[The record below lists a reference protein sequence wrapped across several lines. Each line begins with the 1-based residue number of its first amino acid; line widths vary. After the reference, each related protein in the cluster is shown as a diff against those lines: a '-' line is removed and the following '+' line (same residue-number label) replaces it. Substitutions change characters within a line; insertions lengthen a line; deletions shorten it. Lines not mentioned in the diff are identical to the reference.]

1 MTDRPTPPAR
11 WLLPTVC
18 SPGIAPATPAAA
30 TVEALLRHTWR
41 TRLGG
46 QPLALSGEAL
56 AWHQRS
62 DGGASTGSLRL
73 NELQLSAERGAWAF
87 SAGKKVLGWDVGF
100 GFRPNDV
107 VQQEARRSLVARPLE
122 GRPLLQVDHF
132 GDDSATTL
140 VWAQPQHLHHSLADS
155 PGAEESALALRHYQ
169 RSGAVDW
176 HGFARLGRHTGASLG
191 AALAWVATDSVAV
204 HASLRQLQ
212 RHTAWAGLP
221 DPAGTLARQDPWQRT
236 LAGAATQAL
245 VGLQWTGEARH
256 SLLLEAWHDGTAP
269 AAGAWRAWGAHQA
282 ALLASPAPA
291 AARAGNLAWQA
302 TPFDQTSLHRNN
314 LFARWS
320 WQPDQ
325 PPRGSWRWMCCG
337 TRPMAGAAP
346 PPACS
351 GRATACASTPRCA
364 SWAGRPMRCWP
375 SCRSAAPPC
384 WRPPGRSDRG
394 TSSDAT
400 PRKPQCRHAVLRPA
414 DPADACVRQPHV
426 APMAAGATA
435 HAGLRGALHQRG
447 AVPHAAAA

>member
-1 MTDRPTPPAR
+1 
-11 WLLPTVC
+11 
-18 SPGIAPATPAAA
+18 
-30 TVEALLRHTWR
+30 
-41 TRLGG
+41 
-46 QPLALSGEAL
+46 
-56 AWHQRS
+56 
-62 DGGASTGSLRL
+62 
-73 NELQLSAERGAWAF
+73 
-87 SAGKKVLGWDVGF
+87 VLGWDVGF

-191 AALAWVATDSVAV
+191 EALAWVATDSVAV

-302 TPFDQTSLHRNN
+302 SALTAAALRRDNAYLR
-314 LFARWS
+314 LS
-320 WQPDQ
+320 WQPEDWTLAIDVLLN
-325 PPRGSWRWMCCG
+325 P
-337 TRPMAGAAP
+337 
-346 PPACS
+346 
-351 GRATACASTPRCA
+351 
-364 SWAGRPMRCWP
+364 
-375 SCRSAAPPC
+375 
-384 WRPPGRSDRG
+384 SDRG
-394 TSSDAT
+394 RAASASVQWKGPQWRVDAAW
-400 PRKPQCRHAVLRPA
+400 RVYGGPQAALLSQLPLRRSA
-414 DPADACVRQPHV
+414 LL
-426 APMAAGATA
+426 AAS
-435 HAGLRGALHQRG
+435 L
-447 AVPHAAAA
+447 PF

>member
-1 MTDRPTPPAR
+1 MSTAPTIGRTAAAALALLLAAPAWSDTPAAVGTGPSGELHLRWDDRQANDAGPLAAANQ
-11 WLLPTVC
+11 LQ
-18 SPGIAPATPAAA
+18 PGIAPPTPAAA

-46 QPLALSGEAL
+46 QPLALAGEAL

-62 DGGASTGSLRL
+62 ERGASTGSLRL
-73 NELQLSAERGAWAF
+73 NELQLSAEHGAWAF

-122 GRPLLQVDHF
+122 GRPLLQIDHF
-132 GDDSATTL
+132 GADSATTL

-282 ALLASPAPA
+282 GLLASPAPA
-291 AARAGNLAWQA
+291 ATRAGNLAWQA
-302 TPFDQTSLHRNN
+302 TPFDQTSLQRNN

-320 WQPDQ
+320 LQPDEQ
-325 PPRGSWRWMCCG
+325 
-337 TRPMAGAAP
+337 AAWQLALDVLWH
-346 PPACS
+346 PADG
-351 GRATACASTPRCA
+351 GRSTTASLQWQGDRLRIDAALRQLGGPVDALLAQLPQR
-364 SWAGRPMRCWP
+364 
-375 SCRSAAPPC
+375 RSAVLA
-384 WRPPGRSDRG
+384 
-394 TSSDAT
+394 AT
-400 PRKPQCRHAVLRPA
+400 WSF
-414 DPADACVRQPHV
+414 
-426 APMAAGATA
+426 
-435 HAGLRGALHQRG
+435 
-447 AVPHAAAA
+447 

>member
-1 MTDRPTPPAR
+1 MAEPDVPGPQPGTGVIHVTTLRQPAAAAALALLLAAPAWADTSAAGTAPSGELHLRWDDRQASAAGPLAAANR
-11 WLLPTVC
+11 LQ
-18 SPGIAPATPAAA
+18 PGIAPPTPAAA

-46 QPLALSGEAL
+46 QPLALAGEAL

-62 DGGASTGSLRL
+62 EGGTSTGSLRL
-73 NELQLSAERGAWAF
+73 NELQLSAEHGAWAV

-100 GFRPNDV
+100 GFRPNDG
-107 VQQEARRSLVARPLE
+107 VQQEARRSLLARPLE
-122 GRPLLQVDHF
+122 GRPLLQIDHF
-132 GDDSATTL
+132 GADSATTL

-155 PGAEESALALRHYQ
+155 PGADESALALRHYQ

-221 DPAGTLARQDPWQRT
+221 AQAGTLARQNPWQRT
-236 LAGAATQAL
+236 LAGPATQAL
-245 VGLQWTGEARH
+245 VGVQWTGESRH

-269 AAGAWRAWGAHQA
+269 AAGAWRAWGLHQA
-282 ALLASPAPA
+282 GLLASPAPA

-325 PPRGSWRWMCCG
+325 
-337 TRPMAGAAP
+337 AAAWQLALDVLWH
-346 PPACS
+346 PAD
-351 GRATACASTPRCA
+351 G
-364 SWAGRPMRCWP
+364 
-375 SCRSAAPPC
+375 
-384 WRPPGRSDRG
+384 GRSTTASLQWQGDRLRI
-394 TSSDAT
+394 DA
-400 PRKPQCRHAVLRPA
+400 ALRQLGG
-414 DPADACVRQPHV
+414 PADALLAQLPQRRTAVL
-426 APMAAGATA
+426 AATWSF
-435 HAGLRGALHQRG
+435 
-447 AVPHAAAA
+447 

>member
-1 MTDRPTPPAR
+1 MSTAHTFSRTAAAALALLLAAPAWADTPAAAGTAPSGELHLR
-11 WLLPTVC
+11 WDHRQANTAGPLAAANRLL
-18 SPGIAPATPAAA
+18 PGIAPPTPAAA

-46 QPLALSGEAL
+46 QPLALAGEAL

-62 DGGASTGSLRL
+62 DGGASTGSVQL

-107 VQQEARRSLVARPLE
+107 VQQEARRSLLARPLE
-122 GRPLLQVDHF
+122 GRPLLQIDHF
-132 GDDSATTL
+132 GADSATTL

-155 PGAEESALALRHYQ
+155 PGADESALALRHYQ

-221 DPAGTLARQDPWQRT
+221 EPAGTLTRQNPWQRNLT
-236 LAGAATQAL
+236 GPATQAL
-245 VGLQWTGEARH
+245 VGLQWTGASRH
-256 SLLLEAWHDGTAP
+256 SLLLETWHDGTAP
-269 AAGAWRAWGAHQA
+269 AAGTWHAWGAHQA

-302 TPFDQTSLHRNN
+302 TPFDQTSLHRHNV
-314 LFARWS
+314 FARWS

-325 PPRGSWRWMCCG
+325 
-337 TRPMAGAAP
+337 AAAWQLALDVLWH
-346 PPACS
+346 PAD
-351 GRATACASTPRCA
+351 G
-364 SWAGRPMRCWP
+364 
-375 SCRSAAPPC
+375 
-384 WRPPGRSDRG
+384 GRSTTASLQWQGDRLRI
-394 TSSDAT
+394 DA
-400 PRKPQCRHAVLRPA
+400 ALRQLGG
-414 DPADACVRQPHV
+414 PADALLAQLPQRRSAVL
-426 APMAAGATA
+426 AATWSF
-435 HAGLRGALHQRG
+435 
-447 AVPHAAAA
+447 